1 MSAPVVLGAGP
12 AGCLAATLLARA
24 GGRPVLVDR
33 HVEVGD
39 ALCGGFMSWRTVA
52 RLRDNG
58 LDVAELGAHRV
69 MKLALFSGGRE
80 AHNRLPAAG
89 YGLSRHALDTA
100 MRAQAVEAG
109 ATLAIDRIRSVEPGI
124 ALGDTQDWCSDALFL
139 ASGKYDVRGLPRPR
153 AAEDA
158 ALGLRIRLPGSAE
171 LTKLLANT
179 IELHFFA
186 GGYAGIVL
194 QEERDGHPS
203 ANVCLALRKSRL
215 AMAGGTPAALFAELG
230 REYPAFGSR
239 MAFAPDD
246 IAADTIGAVPYGWI
260 ARDTAPGLFRL
271 GDQAAVIPS
280 LAGEGMA
287 IALASAEAA
296 VRSYTRGGGAA
307 APRYQ
312 RAFARQAFRPVKTAK
327 AIWNVAETARG
338 GATLTTLARTAPPLA
353 TLAMRASRIG

>member
-12 AGCLAATLLARA
+12 AGCLAATLLART
-24 GGRPVLVDR
+24 GERPVLVDR
-33 HVEVGD
+33 NAEVGD

-58 LDVAELGAHRV
+58 LDVAGLGAHRV
-69 MKLALFSGGRE
+69 TKLALFGGGRE
-80 AHNRLPAAG
+80 AHNTLPAAG

-109 ATLAIDRIRSVEPGI
+109 ATLAIDRVRSVEPGV
-124 ALGDTQDWCSDALFL
+124 AMGDAQDWRSDALFL

-153 AAEDA
+153 AGDDA
-158 ALGLRIRLPGSAE
+158 ALGLRVRIPGSAG
-171 LTKLLANT
+171 LTSLLANT
-179 IELHFFA
+179 IELHFFK

-215 AMAGGTPAALFAELG
+215 AAAGGTPAALLAELAH
-230 REYPAFGSR
+230 EHPAFGRR
-239 MAFAPDD
+239 MTFAPVD
-246 IAADTIGAVPYGWI
+246 IATDTIGSVPYGWI
-260 ARDTAPGLFRL
+260 AQNTAPGLFRL

-296 VRSYTRGGGAA
+296 VQHYVRGGGDS
-307 APRYQ
+307 APHYQ

-327 AIWNVAETARG
+327 AIWTVAEKTRG
-338 GATLTTLARTAPPLA
+338 GAMLTRLADTAPPLA